1 MTAWIILLIAI
12 VAVWGGEGGIGA
24 ALVLVA
30 LLAWGVDR
38 SRHSA

>member
-12 VAVWGGEGGIGA
+12 VAVWGGEIGIGV

-30 LLAWGVDR
+30 LLAWGVER
-38 SRHSA
+38 KPIG